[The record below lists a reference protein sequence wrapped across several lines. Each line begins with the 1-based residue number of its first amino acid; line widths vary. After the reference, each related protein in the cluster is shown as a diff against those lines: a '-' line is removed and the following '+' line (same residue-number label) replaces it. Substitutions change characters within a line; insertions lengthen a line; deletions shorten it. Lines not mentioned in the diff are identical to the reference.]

1 MGTVFK
7 KPIQQLLNSGV
18 LKKTS
23 PSPSTSASPTT
34 AEVSQSE
41 ATSANG
47 YDSRKTKARG
57 RSQSIITG
65 SKGVTKT
72 STDYS
77 LGKKSLLGRV

>member
-34 AEVSQSE
+34 AEVSQSNV
-41 ATSANG
+41 TDVT
-47 YDSRKTKARG
+47 YDSRKTKAKG
-57 RSQSIITG
+57 RSMTILTNSR
-65 SKGVTKT
+65 GVGKNTNAV
-72 STDYS
+72 
-77 LGKKSLLGRV
+77 LGTKSLLGRA